1 MTSQPK
7 SKLSIATLA
16 LMTVAAV
23 VSLRGLPMMAAEGLS
38 MLFYI
43 GFCTVLFLLP
53 ASLVSAE
60 LGGAFADSK
69 GGVYSWVKAA
79 FGSRWGFVAIWLQW
93 IQNVVWY
100 PTVLAFAAG
109 ALAYLFM
116 KPGLANAGWYNT
128 VIILAVYWAATFMT
142 LKGSDFAAK
151 MTKWFMLLGT
161 MLPGALIIGL
171 GALWVLQGND
181 IAFLGGTGGTAA
193 DATKELAHAR
203 FFPHITGLSS
213 LAFLAGII
221 LLFAG
226 VEVQAVHA
234 NDLENPSSGYPRSMF
249 IAMIIIF
256 ALFTLG
262 ALAVAAVVPAHE
274 ISLTAG
280 IMQAFEQ
287 LLSKFGLNWL
297 TPIIGLFVAFGAIGG
312 VMAWIGGPSR
322 GLLQTAQEG
331 EIPPILAKTNEHGVQ
346 VAILMVQ
353 GAIVTALAMIYLV
366 FENVSVAFFVLS
378 AMTAT
383 LYLVMYMMM
392 YAAAIRLR
400 QTQPDLPRS
409 YKVPGG
415 ETGMWLIAGVG
426 FLAVAFAFVVGF
438 FPPAQLPVGNPM
450 TYVSLVG
457 GGLIFFIVAPLILN
471 AFKKPSWKAA
481 EIEATGTDETTGK
494 NTP

>member
-1 MTSQPK
+1 MTSHSKP
-7 SKLSIATLA
+7 KLSMMTLA

-23 VSLRGLPMMAAEGLS
+23 VSLRGLPMMAAEGLT

-60 LGGAFADSK
+60 LGGAFADQK
-69 GGVYSWVKAA
+69 GGVYTWVKAA

-116 KPGLANAGWYNT
+116 SPDLANAGWYNM
-128 VIILAVYWAATFMT
+128 VIILAVYWGATFMT
-142 LKGSDFAAK
+142 LKGADFAAK

-161 MLPGALIIGL
+161 VLPGALIIGL
-171 GALWVLQGND
+171 GVAWVVQGND
-181 IAFLGGTGGTAA
+181 IAFLDGAEGTAA

-234 NDLENPSSGYPRSMF
+234 NDLKTPSSDYPRSMF
-249 IAMIIIF
+249 IAMVIIF

-262 ALAVAAVVPAHE
+262 ALAVATVVPVKD

-280 IMQAFEQ
+280 IMQAFQ
-287 LLSKFGLNWL
+287 LMLARFGLEWL

-322 GLLQTAQEG
+322 GLLQTAREG
-331 EIPPILAKTNEHGVQ
+331 EIPPILAKTNAHGVQ

-353 GAIVTALAMIYLV
+353 GAIVTALAMIYLI
-366 FENVSVAFFVLS
+366 FDNVSVAFFVLS

-415 ETGMWLIAGVG
+415 DGGMWLIAGVG
-426 FLAVAFAFVVGF
+426 FVAVLFAFVVGF
-438 FPPAQLPVGNPM
+438 FPPSQLPVGSPV

-457 GGLIFFIVAPLILN
+457 GGLVFFIAAPLILN
-471 AFKKPSWKAA
+471 VFKKPNWKQDD
-481 EIEATGTDETTGK
+481 TD
-494 NTP
+494 TPK

>member
-1 MTSQPK
+1 MIAQSKPK
-7 SKLSIATLA
+7 LGVTTLA

-43 GFCTVLFLLP
+43 IFCTVLFLLP

-60 LGGAFADSK
+60 LGGAFADTQ
-69 GGVYSWVKAA
+69 GGVYAWIKEA

-109 ALAYLFM
+109 AVAYLFLT
-116 KPGLANAGWYNT
+116 PGLASIGWYNT
-128 VIILAVYWAATFMT
+128 VVILGVYWAATLMT
-142 LKGSDFAAK
+142 LQGADFAAR

-161 MLPGALIIGL
+161 VLPGVLAIVL
-171 GALWVLQGND
+171 AAVWVLQGND
-181 IAFLGGTGGTAA
+181 VAFLGGGGVA
-193 DATKELAHAR
+193 KELAHAR

-226 VEVQAVHA
+226 VEVQSVHA
-234 NDLENPSSGYPRSMF
+234 NDLENPSKGYPKSMF
-249 IAMIIIF
+249 LAMIIIF
-256 ALFTLG
+256 VLFTLG
-262 ALAVAAVVPAHE
+262 ALAVATVVPANE

-280 IMQAFEQ
+280 IMQAFEN
-287 LLSKFGLNWL
+287 LLGKFGLGWL
-297 TPIIGLFVAFGAIGG
+297 TPIVGLLVAFGAIGG

-331 EIPPILAKTNEHGVQ
+331 EIPPILARTNKHGVQ
-346 VAILMVQ
+346 VAILIVQ
-353 GAIVTALAMIYLV
+353 GVIVTALAMIYLI
-366 FENVSVAFFVLS
+366 FKNVSVAFFVLS

-400 QTQPDLPRS
+400 QTRPDMPRS
-409 YKVPGG
+409 YKIPGG
-415 ETGMWLIAGVG
+415 TVGMWFVAGIG
-426 FLAVAFAFVVGF
+426 FLAVLFAFIVGF
-438 FPPAQLPVGNPM
+438 FPPSQLPIGSPA

-457 GGLIFFIVAPLILN
+457 GGLIFFIALPLIIN
-471 AFKKPSWKAA
+471 AFKKPSWKTAQ
-481 EIEATGTDETTGK
+481 IDSTTTEK
-494 NTP
+494 SH

>member
-1 MTSQPK
+1 MSTQSRA
-7 SKLSIATLA
+7 KLSVATLA

-109 ALAYLFM
+109 ALAYLFL
-116 KPGLANAGWYNT
+116 KPELANAGWYNAA
-128 VIILAVYWAATFMT
+128 IILIVYWAATYMT
-142 LKGSDFAAK
+142 LRGADFAAK

-161 MLPGALIIGL
+161 MLPGALIIAL
-171 GALWVLQGND
+171 GAAWVLQGND
-181 IAFLGGTGGTAA
+181 IAFLGGAS
-193 DATKELAHAR
+193 DASGDVAKDLAHAR

-226 VEVQAVHA
+226 VEVQSVHA
-234 NDLENPSSGYPRSMF
+234 NSLENPSTGYPKSMF
-249 IAMIIIF
+249 LAMIIIF

-262 ALAVAAVVPAHE
+262 ALAVAAVVPAKE

-280 IMQAFEQ
+280 IMQAFEN
-287 LLSKFGLNWL
+287 LLDKFGIKWL
-297 TPIIGLFVAFGAIGG
+297 TPIVGLFVAFGAIGG

-322 GLLQTAQEG
+322 GLLQTAEEG

-346 VAILMVQ
+346 VSILIVQ
-353 GAIVTALAMIYLV
+353 GAVVTALAIIYLV
-366 FENVSVAFFVLS
+366 FKNVSVAFFVLS

-400 QTQPDLPRS
+400 ITQPDLPRS
-409 YKVPGG
+409 YKIPGG
-415 ETGMWLIAGVG
+415 MFGMWLIAGVG
-426 FLAVAFAFVVGF
+426 FLAVLFAFVVGF
-438 FPPAQLPVGNPM
+438 FPPSQLPVGNPT
-450 TYVSLVG
+450 TYVTLVG
-457 GGLIFFIVAPLILN
+457 GGLVFFIAAPLILN
-471 AFKKPSWKAA
+471 AFKKPDWKSAA
-481 EIEATGTDETTGK
+481 TWSATNSASGGE
-494 NTP
+494 

>member
-23 VSLRGLPMMAAEGLS
+23 VSLRGLPMMAAEGLT

-60 LGGAFADSK
+60 LGGAFADSN
-69 GGVYSWVKAA
+69 GGVYAWVKEA

-116 KPGLANAGWYNT
+116 KPDLANAGWYNT
-128 VIILAVYWAATFMT
+128 VIILGVYWAATFMT
-142 LKGSDFAAK
+142 LKGADFAAK

-161 MLPGALIIGL
+161 VLPGVLIITL
-171 GALWVLQGND
+171 GAIWVLQGND
-181 IAFLGGTGGTAA
+181 IAFLSGDSGHAA
-193 DATKELAHAR
+193 RELAHAR

-226 VEVQAVHA
+226 VEVQSVHA
-234 NDLENPSSGYPRSMF
+234 NDLADPSHGYPKSMF
-249 IAMIIIF
+249 MAMIIIF
-256 ALFTLG
+256 VLFTLG
-262 ALAVAAVVPAHE
+262 ALAVATVVPANE

-280 IMQAFEQ
+280 IMQAFDN
-287 LLSKFGLNWL
+287 LLGKFGLGWL

-322 GLLQTAQEG
+322 GLLQTAKEG
-331 EIPPILAKTNEHGVQ
+331 EIPPILARTNKHGVQ
-346 VAILMVQ
+346 IAILMVQ
-353 GAIVTALAMIYLV
+353 GAIVSALAMIYLL
-366 FENVSVAFFVLS
+366 FTNVSVAFFVLS

-400 QTQPDLPRS
+400 ETRPDLPRS
-409 YKVPGG
+409 YKIPGG
-415 ETGMWLIAGVG
+415 STGMWLVAGVG
-426 FLAVAFAFVVGF
+426 FLAVLFAFVVGF
-438 FPPAQLPVGNPM
+438 FPPSQLPVGSPL

-457 GGLIFFIVAPLILN
+457 GGLIFFIAAPLILN
-471 AFKKPSWKAA
+471 AFKKPSWKQA
-481 EIEATGTDETTGK
+481 ATGSAGTGAS
-494 NTP
+494 

>member
-1 MTSQPK
+1 MVSRPK
-7 SKLSIATLA
+7 SGLSITTLA

-69 GGVYSWVKAA
+69 GGVYAWVKAA

-116 KPGLANAGWYNT
+116 KPDLANAGWYNT
-128 VIILAVYWAATFMT
+128 LVILGVYWAATLMT
-142 LKGSDFAAK
+142 LKGSDFAAR
-151 MTKWFMLLGT
+151 MTKWFMLAGT
-161 MLPGALIIGL
+161 VLPGLLIITL
-171 GALWVLQGND
+171 AVLWVLQGND
-181 IAFLGGTGGTAA
+181 IAFLGSGGAN
-193 DATKELAHAR
+193 DAPRELAHAR
-203 FFPHITGLSS
+203 FFPHITGLGSM
-213 LAFLAGII
+213 AFLAGII

-226 VEVQAVHA
+226 VEVQSVHA
-234 NDLENPSSGYPRSMF
+234 NDLANPSRGYPKSMF
-249 IAMIIIF
+249 LAMVIIF
-256 ALFTLG
+256 VLFTLG
-262 ALAVAAVVPAHE
+262 SLAVATVVPAKE

-280 IMQAFEQ
+280 IMQAFEN
-287 LLSKFGLNWL
+287 LLGKFGLKWM
-297 TPIIGLFVAFGAIGG
+297 TPFVGLLVSFGAIGG
-312 VMAWIGGPSR
+312 VLAWIGGPSR

-331 EIPPILAKTNEHGVQ
+331 EIPPILARTNRHGVQ
-346 VAILMVQ
+346 IVILVVQ
-353 GAIVTALAMIYLV
+353 GGIVTALAMIYLL
-366 FENVSVAFFVLS
+366 FSNVNVAFFVLS

-392 YAAAIRLR
+392 YATAIRLR
-400 QTQPDLPRS
+400 RLRPDLPRT
-409 YKVPGG
+409 YRIPGG
-415 ETGMWLIAGVG
+415 TAGMWIVAGTG
-426 FLAVAFAFVVGF
+426 FLAVLFAFVVGF
-438 FPPAQLPVGNPM
+438 FPPSQLPVGSPA

-457 GGLIFFIVAPLILN
+457 GGLVFFIATPLILN
-471 AFKKPSWKAA
+471 AFRKPKWKVVKA
-481 EIEATGTDETTGK
+481 DETHADSEIDTD
-494 NTP
+494 N